1 MPPRWDAVKE
11 SWWILFQ
18 SILDDATIN
27 SPRRINYRFPGD
39 CPVICP
45 AMPRRGPEAGSHR
58 FIREVKNEDRHSVI
72 FLTIRPS
79 RKTVIPPPLWETTI
93 PTHFVTLVIA
103 ATEL

>member
-1 MPPRWDAVKE
+1 MGGAEDIV
-11 SWWILFQ
+11 
-18 SILDDATIN
+18 TI
-27 SPRRINYRFPGD
+27 SD
-39 CPVICP
+39 
-45 AMPRRGPEAGSHR
+45 M
-58 FIREVKNEDRHSVI
+58 IRYQGWLIKIPDRNHSVI